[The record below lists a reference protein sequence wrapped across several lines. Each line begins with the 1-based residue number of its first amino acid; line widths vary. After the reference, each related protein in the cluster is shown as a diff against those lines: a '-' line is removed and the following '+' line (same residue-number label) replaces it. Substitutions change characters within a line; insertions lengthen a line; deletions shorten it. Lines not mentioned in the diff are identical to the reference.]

1 MRVAV
6 VPGDC
11 LAVVR
16 GDHDITPMKR
26 LRHLLLAAACVLLAV
41 SAASAQLPNNLVG
54 GSQFNPP
61 LPAPLPPPRIEAP
74 KVPQFDAPQRYDYV
88 PTTPRPSFGD
98 RISRCLDEAAAAGV
112 RPSRRAAYSRACA
125 NRD

>member
-1 MRVAV
+1 
-6 VPGDC
+6 
-11 LAVVR
+11 
-16 GDHDITPMKR
+16 MKR
-26 LRHLLLAAACVLLAV
+26 LHLRSSVAACVLLAAG
-41 SAASAQLPNNLVG
+41 AASAQSPNNLLG

-74 KVPQFDAPQRYDYV
+74 KVPQLDAPQRYDYV
-88 PTTPRPSFGD
+88 PTTPRSSFSD
-98 RISRCLDEAAAAGV
+98 RIARCLDEAAAAGV

>member
-1 MRVAV
+1 
-6 VPGDC
+6 
-11 LAVVR
+11 
-16 GDHDITPMKR
+16 MKR
-26 LRHLLLAAACVLLAV
+26 LYLPFFIASCALLAT
-41 SAASAQLPNNLVG
+41 SAAFAQSPNNLVG

-88 PTTPRPSFGD
+88 PTTPRPSFSD